1 MKRTISVLLLAAVM
15 MTISCGETQ
24 TDAKDTTTSGDSTNT
39 SAPETETYLSGLDF
53 DGRKITLF
61 CFFIQFCYL
70 KTTFTKWISFLRCFF
85 FLNSLI

>member
-39 SAPETETYLSGLDF
+39 SAPETETTSQGLTSMA
-53 DGRKITLF
+53 GR
-61 CFFIQFCYL
+61 
-70 KTTFTKWISFLRCFF
+70 
-85 FLNSLI
+85 